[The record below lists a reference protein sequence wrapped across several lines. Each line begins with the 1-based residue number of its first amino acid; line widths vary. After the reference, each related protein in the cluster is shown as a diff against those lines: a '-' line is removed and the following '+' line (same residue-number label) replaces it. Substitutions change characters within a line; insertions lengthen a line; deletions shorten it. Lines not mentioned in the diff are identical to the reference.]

1 MFFIIYTVYIVREVL
16 FTRKNKKQNNFLPK
30 TFLLKPG
37 KITSQ
42 TLITGSSLVLE
53 KLGMVVHTFD
63 SHTWEAVT
71 GGSLRRWGQPCL
83 CTSVVFSFLLLWWNT
98 VTTATRWGKV
108 YLAHTHQSRSSTGT
122 QGRNWNRSQRT
133 IGETQTVPESLLDRP
148 PWLVPYSLLS
158 LFLTPPRTTWA
169 GNTHSELDP
178 FT

>member
-71 GGSLRRWGQPCL
+71 GGSLRTKSAW
-83 CTSVVFSFLLLWWNT
+83 
-98 VTTATRWGKV
+98 
-108 YLAHTHQSRSSTGT
+108 ST
-122 QGRNWNRSQRT
+122 
-133 IGETQTVPESLLDRP
+133 
-148 PWLVPYSLLS
+148 
-158 LFLTPPRTTWA
+158 
-169 GNTHSELDP
+169 
-178 FT
+178 